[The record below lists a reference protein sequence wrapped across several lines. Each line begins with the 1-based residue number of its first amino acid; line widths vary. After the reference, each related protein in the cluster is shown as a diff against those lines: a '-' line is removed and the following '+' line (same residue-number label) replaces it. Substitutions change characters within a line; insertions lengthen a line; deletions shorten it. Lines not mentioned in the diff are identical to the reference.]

1 MSTTA
6 EESLLH
12 RHRLDVDAYYRMAE
26 AGILGPDAR
35 VELIEGEIIDMAPIG
50 SRHAAAVSRLA
61 HLLHQKIGQ
70 QVIVWTQNP
79 LRLDEYSEPEPDL
92 ALLRPQEDFYK
103 SAHPSPRD
111 VLLVIEV
118 AESSLRYDREIKIPL
133 YARHGIPEAWLVDV
147 ENERLTLF
155 REPSESGYRQEIR
168 PDALTAI
175 TPATLPAL
183 TLDLSSLF

>member
-6 EESLLH
+6 EEILR
-12 RHRLDVDAYYRMAE
+12 RHRLNVDEYYRMAE

-35 VELIEGEIIDMAPIG
+35 VELIEGEIIDMVPTG
-50 SRHAAAVSRLA
+50 SRHAAAVSQMA

-70 QVIVWTQNP
+70 QAIVSTRNP
-79 LRLDEYSEPEPDL
+79 VRLDDYSEPEPDL
-92 ALLRPQEDFYK
+92 ALLRPREDFYK
-103 SAHPSPRD
+103 SAHPGPRD
-111 VLLVIEV
+111 VLLVIEI
-118 AESSLRYDREIKIPL
+118 AESSLRYDHEIKIPL

-147 ENERLTLF
+147 ENETLTLF

-175 TPATLPAL
+175 TPAALPAL
-183 TLDLSSLF
+183 TLDLSTLF